1 MVGRTSRPGGRAGL
15 PIVPATHMPTP
26 ADDPASIFDRS
37 NGGGRQGLADRSI
50 RRCSPR
56 LGVPSN
62 AMEPA
67 HQAGLR
73 TFSSVAEDILA
84 RAPRRGGTRIVAVD
98 GGSAAGKSTFATR
111 LARALGTSVLH
122 TDDVAWWESFFGW
135 TSLLVEGVLEP
146 LLEGRSV
153 RFRPPAWEAR
163 EREGAI
169 VAEPGPSVVV
179 EGVGAGRQEL
189 SGYLDHLIWVDTD
202 RQLAYERGLARPGED
217 PGFWREWEIA
227 EEEHFSRDRPWVR
240 ADLLVSN
247 DPPLP
252 PDPERQLRVIDAAT
266 WRIEDR
272 PR

>member
-1 MVGRTSRPGGRAGL
+1 
-15 PIVPATHMPTP
+15 
-26 ADDPASIFDRS
+26 
-37 NGGGRQGLADRSI
+37 
-50 RRCSPR
+50 
-56 LGVPSN
+56 
-62 AMEPA
+62 MEPGRL
-67 HQAGLR
+67 AGLR
-73 TFSSVAEDILA
+73 TFSSVAADILA
-84 RAPRRGGTRIVAVD
+84 SPPRRGGTRIVAVD
-98 GGSAAGKSTFATR
+98 GGSAAGKSTFAAR
-111 LARALGTSVLH
+111 LARALGTTVVH

-135 TSLLVEGVLEP
+135 TPLLVEGVLEP

-153 RFRPPAWEAR
+153 RFRPPAWQAR
-163 EREGAI
+163 ERDGAI
-169 VAEPGPSVVV
+169 VAEPGPALVV

-189 SGYLDHLIWVDTD
+189 SDYLDHLIWVDTD

-217 PGFWREWEIA
+217 AGFWREWEL
-227 EEEHFSRDRPWVR
+227 EEEGHFSRDRPWER